1 MDTNIEY
8 INYEKTL
15 SNIISL
21 EDGVY
26 GKDGCISQKIQRTRI
41 VA

>member
-1 MDTNIEY
+1 MKKRYQIL
-8 INYEKTL
+8 L
-15 SNIISL
+15 SI

-26 GKDGCISQKIQRTRI
+26 GKDGCIGEKIQRTRI